1 MPTQQLPL
9 PRGGL
14 KDVHIWPH
22 SILSLRHQF
31 EHHHWKVDVW
41 RQEALETVVREK
53 EEVVRGEVDDGG
65 HSVQ

>member
-1 MPTQQLPL
+1 M
-9 PRGGL
+9 
-14 KDVHIWPH
+14 HIWPH
-22 SILSLRHQF
+22 SILSLRHHF
-31 EHHHWKVDVW
+31 EHHHWKVEVW